1 MRLIVGLSGATGV
14 IYGIRL
20 LEVLHQLNDIE
31 THLIVTSTAK
41 QTIAYETDYTAT
53 KVSALASVVYD
64 NRDVGAALSS
74 GSFRADGTVIIP
86 CSIKTLSGIAHSYAE
101 NLLVRAADV
110 TLKEHRRLV
119 LAVRETPLHLGHLRL
134 MTSVVEYGA
143 VLMPPM
149 PAFYTRPQA
158 LNDLINQTVGRILDQ
173 FAIETDLIPRWQGL
187 REGLR
192 AKRDK

>member
-1 MRLIVGLSGATGV
+1 MAFLDLRAWIQFLEEQG
-14 IYGIRL
+14 RL
-20 LEVLHQLNDIE
+20 LRV
-31 THLIVTSTAK
+31 
-41 QTIAYETDYTAT
+41 TDYTVAQ
-53 KVSALASVVYD
+53 VSTLASVVYD
-64 NRDVGAALSS
+64 NRDVGAALAS
-74 GSFRADGTVIIP
+74 GSFHTDGMVIVP

-110 TLKEHRRLV
+110 TLKERRRLV
-119 LAVRETPLHLGHLRL
+119 LAVRETPLHLRHLRL

-149 PAFYTRPQA
+149 PAFYTRPQT
-158 LNDLINQTVGRILDQ
+158 LDDLINQAVGRILDQ

-187 REGLR
+187 REGLQ